1 MTIEAHVDMREY
13 FHERL
18 VAAFGRLN
26 VSATP
31 ETEFYLVELLARQ
44 AAAPGGELLDRP
56 FYDRL
61 ASAMHIADR
70 DERFRQLRATGDC
83 ALYVCGFFADHLEH
97 RGIRRGYVVG
107 MGGRAYQ
114 AAGVVVPSSR
124 VRPEVFEELSDGF
137 GRFASVLDEVREDT
151 VLRTPQDI
159 VRLYDRYRRTKSPAL
174 AARLQGAGVFPQLF
188 PDTGTTH

>member
-1 MTIEAHVDMREY
+1 MTIEAHANMKEY

-18 VAAFGRLN
+18 LGALSRLS

-44 AAAPGGELLDRP
+44 AAAPGGELFDRP
-56 FYDRL
+56 LFDRL
-61 ASAMHIADR
+61 ATALSVVDR

-83 ALYVCGFFADHLEH
+83 ALVVCGFFADHFEH
-97 RGIRRGYVVG
+97 RGIRRDYVVG
-107 MGGRAYQ
+107 MGGRAYR
-114 AAGVVVPSSR
+114 AAGGSVP
-124 VRPEVFEELSDGF
+124 RPRAEVFEELSDGF
-137 GRFASVLDEVREDT
+137 GSFASVLDEVRENT

-174 AARLQGAGVFPQLF
+174 AARLRGAGVFPQLF
-188 PDTGTTH
+188 PDGGTVH